1 MLSKCRDIKFR
12 GKCFGSGVWV
22 IGSLVRFGYGDRTQI
37 LIWSQGRESEYDVTQ
52 ETVGEFTGLK
62 DKNGKEIY
70 EGDIVY
76 LLNGSEG
83 NILAEVKWHEFG
95 WRFKKVSADSWH
107 LFQWKDDEESIEIIG
122 NIYENPEL
130 LKETKC

>member
-1 MLSKCRDIKFR
+1 MREIKFR
-12 GKCFGSGVWV
+12 AWDKKEK
-22 IGSLVRFGYGDRTQI
+22 RY
-37 LIWSQGRESEYDVTQ
+37 WSQEEMDSIGGYYYTFGTSDND
-52 ETVGEFTGLK
+52 GEFCLQQFTGIF
-62 DKNGKEIY
+62 DVNGKEIY

>member
-1 MLSKCRDIKFR
+1 MLSKRRDIKFR

-37 LIWSQGRESEYDVTQ
+37 LIWSQGRESEHDVTQ

-70 EGDIVY
+70 EGDIIKGLDYRGGSAVY
-76 LLNGSEG
+76 PDAIGKVLFEKGRFIDSY
-83 NILAEVKWHEFG
+83 WHEDIF
-95 WRFKKVSADSWH
+95 RH
-107 LFQWKDDEESIEIIG
+107 CQICEIIG